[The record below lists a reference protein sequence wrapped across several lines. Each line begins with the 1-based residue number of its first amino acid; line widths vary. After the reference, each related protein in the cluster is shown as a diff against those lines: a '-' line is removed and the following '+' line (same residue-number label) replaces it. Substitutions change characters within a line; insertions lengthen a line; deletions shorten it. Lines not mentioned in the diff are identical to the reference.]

1 MKSRLDRLFTLLEQ
15 GQSSFVR
22 KTAAY
27 QIGEIVKTH
36 TNELE
41 PLLEK
46 VKLKRKKKNLFYF
59 IIISIFEKLKPLIV
73 NSQSWDTRVAAS
85 HTIECIMKNLPS
97 TYIISTGSRNKL
109 E

>member
-1 MKSRLDRLFTLLEQ
+1 MLIFRLDRLFTLLEQ

-36 TNELE
+36 ANELE

-46 VKLKRKKKNLFYF
+46 VGKQILKEIFL
-59 IIISIFEKLKPLIV
+59 IILLI
-73 NSQSWDTRVAAS
+73 
-85 HTIECIMKNLPS
+85 
-97 TYIISTGSRNKL
+97 
-109 E
+109 